1 MNLKALEEKRAEL
14 QEQMMAIA
22 TITEGAE
29 GVEARALSEE
39 EKAEFNHL
47 ENEIRA
53 IDESIAIAEKARKA
67 MTAKKAPS
75 AAETTAEA
83 EERAFV
89 DYIMGRRME
98 LREGEQNMDAT
109 NGGAV
114 IPTSIA
120 NRIIKKVKDLCPI
133 LAGCTMF
140 SVKGTLKIP
149 VWGKANST
157 HDITVDW
164 GTEFS
169 DLTADSGAFSSVD
182 LSGFLA
188 GALTL
193 IGRSVEN
200 NAVFSIT
207 DFIVNQMAEEI
218 AAFVE
223 GKLLKGDV
231 SKNEG
236 ALATTNSLNAG
247 STSAISFNNLIE
259 LQAKVKQVYQAKACW
274 TMHPNTFTAV
284 KELQDQNHRYLLQDD
299 VSQEFPYRLLGKP
312 VYLSDNMPE
321 IGSGNKAILYGDYSG
336 LAVNFRENISVEV
349 LREKYATQHAIGV
362 VSWFEFDSKVMDN
375 QRLATLVMSGNLS
388 AG

>member
-29 GVEARALSEE
+29 NIEPRALTDE
-39 EKAEFNHL
+39 EKAEFDRL
-47 ENEIRA
+47 EKEIRA
-53 IDESIAIAEKARKA
+53 IDDSIAIAEKARKA

-89 DYIMGRRME
+89 DYIMGRSQE
-98 LREGEQNMDAT
+98 LRSGEQNMDTT

-114 IPTSIA
+114 IPTSIT

-133 LAGCTMF
+133 LEGCTMF

-149 VWGKANST
+149 VWGKANTT
-157 HDITVDW
+157 HDITVAFSEEF
-164 GTEFS
+164 TE
-169 DLTADSGAFSSVD
+169 LTADSGAFTTVD
-182 LSGFLA
+182 LGGFLA

-200 NAVFSIT
+200 NAVFNVT
-207 DFIVNQMAEEI
+207 DFIVDQMAEEI
-218 AAFVE
+218 AAFIE
-223 GKLLKGDV
+223 GKLLNGEA

-236 ALATTNSLNAG
+236 ALATTNTMNAAAADKI
-247 STSAISFNNLIE
+247 TANELIE
-259 LQAKVKQVYQAKACW
+259 LQAKVKQVYQANACW
-274 TMHPNTFTAV
+274 TMHPDTFTAI
-284 KELQDQNHRYLLQDD
+284 KELTDLNGRYLFQYDM
-299 VSQEFPYRLLGKP
+299 SQEFPYRLLGKP
-312 VYLSDNMPE
+312 VHLSDNMPQ
-321 IGSGNKAILYGDYSG
+321 IGSSAKAVLYGDYSG
-336 LAVNFRENISVEV
+336 LAVNFRENVSVQV
-349 LREKYATQHAIGV
+349 LREKYATMHAIGV
-362 VSWFEFDSKVMDN
+362 VGWFEFDSKVMDS
-375 QRLATLVMSGNLS
+375 QRLAALVMGGSLS